1 MIAMISALFG
11 FLGPFVPKVFDYF
24 QSSQDHK
31 QEIEL
36 MKLRMESANSEHTW
50 RLEEINAK
58 ADITE
63 AVAVHKPEESYAD
76 KLISSVGGGT
86 LPGWVKAYVALVGVH
101 VDFVI
106 RMCRP
111 LITYA
116 MVGFYMAYKV
126 AVFHALEAAGL
137 TGFDALKSSW
147 TEFDEAMLAAI
158 MAFWFG
164 GRILQRHTKS
174 K

>member
-1 MIAMISALFG
+1 MIAIVSAIFG
-11 FLGPFVPKVFDYF
+11 FLRPFVPKLFDMF
-24 QSSQDHK
+24 QSKQDHA

-36 MKLRMESANSEHTW
+36 MKLRMESANSERTW

-58 ADITE
+58 ADIAE
-63 AVAVHKPEESYAD
+63 AVAVHKQEESYAD

-86 LPGWVKAYVALVGVH
+86 LPTWIRGYVALIGVH

-111 LITYA
+111 LITYL
-116 MVGFYMAYKV
+116 MVGFYMFYKT
-126 AVFHALEAAGL
+126 AVFHALQSMGM
-137 TGFDALKSSW
+137 TGFEALKGSW
-147 TEFDEAMLAAI
+147 TEFDEAMLAAVI
-158 MAFWFG
+158 SFWFG
-164 GRILQRHTKS
+164 GRVLQRHMKS

>member
-11 FLGPFVPKVFDYF
+11 FLGPFVPKLFDMF
-24 QSSQDHK
+24 QAKQDHA

-36 MKLRMESANSEHTW
+36 MKLRLEAGASEHMW

-58 ADITE
+58 ADIEE
-63 AVAVHKPEESYAD
+63 AVAIHKPEESYAD
-76 KLISSVGGGT
+76 KLITSVAGGT
-86 LPGWVKAYVALVGVH
+86 LPGWVKAYVALIGVH

-111 LITYA
+111 VITYA
-116 MVGFYMAYKV
+116 MVGFYMFYKV
-126 AVFHALEAAGL
+126 AVFEALRASGLNGNEAFLG
-137 TGFDALKSSW
+137 SW
-147 TEFDEAMLAAI
+147 AEFDQAMLAAVI
-158 MAFWFG
+158 SFWFG
-164 GRILQRHTKS
+164 GRVLHRYTKS

>member
-24 QSSQDHK
+24 QAKQDHQ

-36 MKLRMESANSEHTW
+36 MRLRMESAASEHLW
-50 RLEEINAK
+50 RLEEINAQ
-58 ADITE
+58 ADIAE

-76 KLISSVGGGT
+76 KLISSVGGGA
-86 LPGWVKAYVALVGVH
+86 LPAWVRAYVALIGVH

-111 LITYA
+111 LITYL
-116 MVGFYMAYKV
+116 MVGFYMFYKV
-126 AVFHALEAAGL
+126 AVFRALEASGMS
-137 TGFDALKSSW
+137 GSDAFLESW
-147 TEFDEAMLAAI
+147 AEFDQAMLAAVI
-158 MAFWFG
+158 SFWFG
-164 GRILQRHTKS
+164 GRVLQRHWKA

>member
-1 MIAMISALFG
+1 MIAIVSAIFG
-11 FLGPFVPKVFDYF
+11 FLGPFVPKLFDMF
-24 QSSQDHK
+24 QAKQDHA

-36 MKLRMESANSEHTW
+36 MKLRIETASSEHMW

-58 ADITE
+58 ADIAE

-76 KLISSVGGGT
+76 KLISSVGGGS
-86 LPGWVKAYVALVGVH
+86 LPGWVKAYVALIGVH

-116 MVGFYMAYKV
+116 MVGFYMSYKV

-164 GRILQRHTKS
+164 GRILQRHMKA

>member
-1 MIAMISALFG
+1 MISIITAVLG
-11 FLGPFVPKVFDYF
+11 FLGSYLPKVFDYF
-24 QSSQDHK
+24 QNKQDH
-31 QEIEL
+31 EHEVEL
-36 MKLRMESANSEHTW
+36 MKLRMESAASEHMW

-58 ADITE
+58 ADIEE
-63 AVAVHKPEESYAD
+63 AVAIHKPEESYAD

-101 VDFVI
+101 VDFAI

-111 LITYA
+111 VITYA
-116 MVGFYMAYKV
+116 MVFFYMFYKV
-126 AVFHALEAAGL
+126 AVFHALEAGGL
-137 TGFDALKSSW
+137 SGFQALQGSW

-158 MAFWFG
+158 LGFWFG
-164 GRILQRHTKS
+164 ARVLQRHMKS

>member
-1 MIAMISALFG
+1 M
-11 FLGPFVPKVFDYF
+11 GPFVPKVFDYL
-24 QSSQDHK
+24 QAKQDHA
-31 QEIEL
+31 QEIEM
-36 MKLRMESANSEHTW
+36 MKLRMDSSASEHMW

-58 ADITE
+58 ADIAE

-86 LPGWVKAYVALVGVH
+86 LPAWVRAYVALSGVH

-116 MVGFYMAYKV
+116 LVAFYMGYKM
-126 AVFHALEAAGL
+126 AVFHALEAAGM
-137 TGFDALKSSW
+137 TGFEALKESW
-147 TEFDEAMLAAI
+147 TDFDEAMLAAVI
-158 MAFWFG
+158 SFWFG
-164 GRILQRHTKS
+164 GRVLQRWKS